1 MAKLSIDTYLGD
13 DKLVDLLGGWQ
24 WNCRFRNINSL

>member
-13 DKLVDLLGGWQ
+13 DKLVDLLGGGGKEEL
-24 WNCRFRNINSL
+24 NYIRL